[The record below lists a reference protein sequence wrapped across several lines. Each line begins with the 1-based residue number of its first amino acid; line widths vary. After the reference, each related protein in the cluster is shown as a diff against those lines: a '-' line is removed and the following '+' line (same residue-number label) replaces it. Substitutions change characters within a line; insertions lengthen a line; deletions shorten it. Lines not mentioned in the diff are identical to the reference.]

1 MYSANLL
8 FSLLWFMG
16 YNNNNNNNRC
26 QTFNLGCRLELPP
39 FKFKFKRAW
48 VVAVKYTYQVRK
60 VFIVQRA
67 KYTWKVQGK
76 VLNELSIPVRF
87 RGRCSMS

>member
-16 YNNNNNNNRC
+16 YNNNNNNNNRC

-39 FKFKFKRAW
+39 FKFKRAW